1 MFVVLGLGN
10 SPDIFYKVH
19 YIRVGG
25 FSPYPTLLT
34 RKENYMDKEKQETL
48 EEKIARIEKA
58 LVDKDN
64 EIATLKGEK
73 ETLEKK
79 VNSLKIDGLVRKVE
93 PTKQVEEE
101 TIQFDFDM

>member
-1 MFVVLGLGN
+1 M
-10 SPDIFYKVH
+10 
-19 YIRVGG
+19 
-25 FSPYPTLLT
+25 
-34 RKENYMDKEKQETL
+34 EDKKQETL
-48 EEKIARIEKA
+48 EEKIARIEQA

-64 EIATLKGEK
+64 EIAILKGEK

-93 PTKQVEEE
+93 PTTKVEEE

>member
-1 MFVVLGLGN
+1 M
-10 SPDIFYKVH
+10 
-19 YIRVGG
+19 
-25 FSPYPTLLT
+25 
-34 RKENYMDKEKQETL
+34 EDKKQETL

-79 VNSLKIDGLVRKVE
+79 VNSLRIDGLVKKVE
-93 PTKQVEEE
+93 PTTKVEEE

>member
-1 MFVVLGLGN
+1 M
-10 SPDIFYKVH
+10 
-19 YIRVGG
+19 
-25 FSPYPTLLT
+25 
-34 RKENYMDKEKQETL
+34 EDKKQETL

-93 PTKQVEEE
+93 PTTKVEEE